1 VTAPSLPAAFYLIA
15 AAALAADQLVKW
27 AVVGSLALGARVAVI
42 PGFLSLT
49 HARNPG
55 AAFGLLPTATVG
67 LIVAGVIIIAILLL
81 YGRKVAACRPLWI
94 GLALQVGGALGNL
107 VDRVFRGPTLFHGRV
122 VDFIDVQLTRTYTW
136 PTFNVADICIT
147 VGAVLIGYCLLTG
160 KADGDRRGPAETT
173 DEPGSSGPQSAS
185 PSA

>member
-1 VTAPSLPAAFYLIA
+1 MTAPPLPVAFYAIA

-27 AVVGSLALGARVAVI
+27 IVVRALAVGARVVVV
-42 PGFLSLT
+42 PRVLTLT

-55 AAFGLLPTATVG
+55 AAFGLLPSATVG
-67 LIVAGVIIIAILLL
+67 LIVAGVIIIAILLM

-94 GLALQVGGALGNL
+94 GLALQIGGALGNL
-107 VDRVFRGPTLFHGRV
+107 VDRVFRGPDLFHGRV
-122 VDFIDVQLTRTYTW
+122 IDFIDVQITRAYTW

-160 KADGDRRGPAETT
+160 KADGDRRGAAEAA
-173 DEPGSSGPQSAS
+173 DDGSSARRLDP